1 MLEASLHLPA
11 PPTARMIDDA
21 SYPCSF
27 VIFGATGHL
36 SATKLL
42 PALFDLE
49 AAGRLPAVTNFI
61 AFGRRAHDDASWAA
75 QMERWLRERRSERF
89 TAQLFARFAAR
100 FSYVRGDLH
109 EADGYRRLLAELG
122 RPKTGVCSNIV
133 FYLAISPSDFGAV
146 AGNLAQVGLN
156 RPRGLHR
163 IVVEK
168 PFGEDLESAQA
179 LNRLLHEHFDEKQI
193 FRIDHYLGKETVQNL
208 VVFRFANLLVEPL
221 WNRNYIDHVQ
231 ITVAES
237 AGIETRAGY
246 YDRTGAMR
254 DMLQNHLMQLLT
266 LVAMEPP
273 AALEADAL
281 RDEKVKVLRSI
292 RPIQRRSLA
301 AHAFRAQYAAGGDAN
316 AKVPAYQDEEGV
328 EPGSITETYVA
339 AKFLIDNWRWRGVPF
354 YLRTGKRLRNTGS
367 QIAIR
372 FKHTP
377 QQLFR
382 ETPLEDMAP
391 NWIILGLQPNESMA
405 MEIHARQPGLG
416 LHTRTIRMDAGYRG
430 DGARP
435 IDAYE
440 ALLLDIV
447 RGDPTNFIR
456 FDEVEWAWRVVDPI
470 LRAWMHERDHI
481 HTYPAGSWG
490 PAEANRL
497 FEWDYQAWRND
508 D

>member
-1 MLEASLHLPA
+1 M
-11 PPTARMIDDA
+11 TDDA
-21 SYPCSF
+21 LYPCSF

-49 AAGRLPAVTNFI
+49 AGGRLPDVTNFI
-61 AFGRRAHDDASWAA
+61 AFARRQYDDESWAA
-75 QMERWLRERRSERF
+75 QMEQWLRQHRPERF
-89 TAQLFARFAAR
+89 QPELFRKFAAR

-109 EADGYRRLLAELG
+109 EVESFHRLLEELG
-122 RPKTGVCSNIV
+122 KPKTGVCSNIV
-133 FYLAISPSDFGAV
+133 FYLAISPADFGAV
-146 AGNLAQVGLN
+146 ASNLAQVGLN

-168 PFGEDLESAQA
+168 PFGEDLESAQT

-208 VVFRFANLLVEPL
+208 IVFRFANLLVEPL

-246 YDRTGAMR
+246 YDRTGALR

-273 AALEADAL
+273 AALEPDAL
-281 RDEKVKVLRSI
+281 RDEKVKVLRSV
-292 RPIQRRSLA
+292 RPIQRRALH
-301 AHAFRAQYAAGGDAN
+301 AHAFRAQYVAGSTAGTP
-316 AKVPAYQDEEGV
+316 VVGYRDETGV
-328 EPGSITETYVA
+328 EEGSITETYVA
-339 AKFLIDNWRWRGVPF
+339 AKLLIDNWRWRGVPF
-354 YLRTGKRLRNTGS
+354 YLRTGKRLQSS
-367 QIAIR
+367 QSLVAIR

-382 ETPLEDMAP
+382 ETPLEDTAP
-391 NWIILGLQPNESMA
+391 NWIILGLQPRESMS

-416 LHTRTIRMDAGYRG
+416 LHTRTIHMDAGYRG
-430 DGARP
+430 DSKRP
-435 IDAYE
+435 IEAYE
-440 ALLLDIV
+440 ALLLDII
-447 RGDPTNFIR
+447 RGDQTNFIR
-456 FDEVEWAWRVVDPI
+456 FDEVEWAWRVVEPI
-470 LRAWMHERDHI
+470 LRAWTHEREHI
-481 HTYPAGSWG
+481 HTYAAGSWG
-490 PAEANRL
+490 PPQANRL
-497 FEWDYQAWRND
+497 FEWDYQDWRNQL
-508 D
+508 